1 MTSVQT
7 LPSSLMQS
15 LAIKAIAQQ
24 FKSDD
29 WLVLSDANL
38 IAALD
43 GTEPLSA
50 VEWAGVLDSPLTL
63 RRIQNLANQLAR
75 EARGKSASNTAASTS
90 PSAANDSYWHH
101 SQGLLLA
108 AATDEPAPTLTTSD
122 GLWSLIF
129 LNATS
134 ASQPPALAQPHPS
147 WQVVLKLNLTDAV
160 GLTIVAK
167 APEVAVLDGSGATLL
182 IGTLD
187 EDGELVRPWPATI
200 TDTPFAHFKA
210 CGGVFSVELV

>member
-1 MTSVQT
+1 
-7 LPSSLMQS
+7 MQS

-75 EARGKSASNTAASTS
+75 EARGKIASDTTS
-90 PSAANDSYWHH
+90 SSAANDSYWHH

-129 LNATS
+129 LNAAPANQSS
-134 ASQPPALAQPHPS
+134 APTQLQPS

-210 CGGVFSVELV
+210 CGGVFSVDLV